1 MVLVNGSNLFTL
13 PQLGTYRILC
23 NSGRR
28 PYSEYDFDMFYNH
41 ETVPVPHQNSLTIDV
56 YVYEMIATNPSKL
69 YYPAAAAFFQS
80 LIGFVLV
87 LTTNAIVR
95 KVEPE
100 MAMF

>member
-1 MVLVNGSNLFTL
+1 
-13 PQLGTYRILC
+13 
-23 NSGRR
+23 
-28 PYSEYDFDMFYNH
+28 
-41 ETVPVPHQNSLTIDV
+41 
-56 YVYEMIATNPSKL
+56 MIARNPSKL

>member
-1 MVLVNGSNLFTL
+1 M
-13 PQLGTYRILC
+13 PQLVPTIILLQILAVGSIL
-23 NSGRR
+23 NA
-28 PYSEYDFDMFYNH
+28 DFDMFYILRNGASAAY
-41 ETVPVPHQNSLTIDV
+41 QNSLTIDV
-56 YVYEMIATNPSKL
+56 YVYEMIASTPSKL

>member
-1 MVLVNGSNLFTL
+1 METIYVRYLAPADTHHHTSTD
-13 PQLGTYRILC
+13 
-23 NSGRR
+23 SGRR
-28 PYSEYDFDMFYNH
+28 PYSERRFDMFYNLRNGASAAY
-41 ETVPVPHQNSLTIDV
+41 QNSLTIDV